1 MLSVLRRK
9 PYQTTTRLRYAWT
22 YIAEQGLQKSTFLNA
37 HHTLYCA
44 DGKPSINA
52 LARIRQLRRRIML
65 WQTLQLF
72 DLSSTPFFPG
82 RQPKFTLFA
91 NSKVL
96 VYFLCLQQDLYL
108 SVDIKFLTAEPALD
122 VEARETSANSE
133 ADSAT
138 DTDVG
143 YSQTF
148 SYHLLES

>member
-1 MLSVLRRK
+1 M
-9 PYQTTTRLRYAWT
+9 
-22 YIAEQGLQKSTFLNA
+22 
-37 HHTLYCA
+37 HTLYCA

-82 RQPKFTLFA
+82 FHRQPLRGFTLFA

-133 ADSAT
+133 ALSIDSAT